1 MGSLKQSYKTRETAG
16 ISNQEQTKSKIIWFR
31 YIILFA
37 ILIALSIALIYFLQ
51 YLVDKLDLPLDR
63 FAALTY
69 LIVFSIQLISNLALF
84 PTGPPVATS
93 IMIVAATQWNP
104 LLVALFASI
113 GGCIGELSGYYV
125 GYLGRKIPLMQKTKF
140 YVMVNR
146 WMKRYG
152 FWAIMILA
160 FQPFI
165 PFDIGG
171 IIAGTSKM
179 PLLKFMPALWIG
191 KFPKYIIIC
200 YLGIE
205 LIDVLPFI

>member
-1 MGSLKQSYKTRETAG
+1 MIFFKQSDKTNETKD
-16 ISNQEQTKSKIIWFR
+16 ISNQEQLKNKIIWFR

-37 ILIALSIALIYFLQ
+37 ILISFSIALVYLLQ
-51 YLVDKLDLPLDR
+51 YLVDKLNLPLDR

-69 LIVFSIQLISNLALF
+69 LVVFSVQLISNLALF

-93 IMIVAATQWNP
+93 VMVVAAAQWNP
-104 LLVALFASI
+104 ILVALFASI
-113 GGCIGELSGYYV
+113 GGSIGELSGYYV
-125 GYLGRKIPLMQKTKF
+125 GYLGRKSPFIQKTRF
-140 YVMVNR
+140 YDMANL

-152 FWAIMILA
+152 FWAITVLA

-179 PLLKFMPALWIG
+179 PLRQFIPALWIG
-191 KFPKYIIIC
+191 KFPKYILIC
-200 YLGIE
+200 YVGVGF
-205 LIDVLPFI
+205 IDILPFI

>member
-1 MGSLKQSYKTRETAG
+1 MKQSDITKETADN
-16 ISNQEQTKSKIIWFR
+16 SNQEQPKSKIIWFR
-31 YIILFA
+31 YVILFL
-37 ILIALSIALIYFLQ
+37 ILIALSIALIYLLQ
-51 YLVDKLDLPLDR
+51 YLVDKLNLPLDR
-63 FAALTY
+63 FAPLTY

-93 IMIVAATQWNP
+93 IMIVAATYWNP
-104 LLVALFASI
+104 LLIALFASI

-125 GYLGRKIPLMQKTKF
+125 GYLGRKIPLIQGTRF
-140 YVMVNR
+140 YDMVNR

-152 FWAIMILA
+152 FWAITILA

-179 PLLKFMPALWIG
+179 PMRKFIPALWIG

-205 LIDVLPFI
+205 LVDILPFI